1 MGKRHNCGGG
11 CIYTARVVWKR
22 VGHQKYREVWETTCG
37 VLSKGARQ
45 SWVYLDR
52 RRTNVEEGTLQAAG
66 LQGQKVPGYCFYNT
80 RSTKVGTKSI
90 QQCWSYKHV

>member
-45 SWVYLDR
+45 SWVYMDR

-66 LQGQKVPGYCFYNT
+66 LQGQGT
-80 RSTKVGTKSI
+80 RVLFL
-90 QQCWSYKHV
+90 